1 MNITGIIGLVK
12 GSDEII
18 GTAFD
23 ILALQALLLVPR

>member
-1 MNITGIIGLVK
+1 MIGLSK

-23 ILALQALLLVPR
+23 ILALKALFLVPRYAV